1 MQFPI
6 EMAESC
12 DGWVL
17 VSFWRFVGE
26 TGRWDET
33 YDDHVVGQDA
43 LGRWENRLEEIH
55 RARDGGNWS
64 ALVTLRWDRK
74 EFA

>member
-55 RARDGGNWS
+55 GA
-64 ALVTLRWDRK
+64 
-74 EFA
+74 